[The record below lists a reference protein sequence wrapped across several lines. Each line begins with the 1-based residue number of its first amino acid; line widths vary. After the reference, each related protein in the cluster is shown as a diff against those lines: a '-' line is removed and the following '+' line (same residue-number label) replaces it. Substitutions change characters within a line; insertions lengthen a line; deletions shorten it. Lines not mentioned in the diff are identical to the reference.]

1 MKWILLTTGGASLR
15 MGGGGQK
22 YRKFFT
28 LACLGEGENFVF
40 QQFLGPLKQPFLLQI
55 MNKHV

>member
-1 MKWILLTTGGASLR
+1 MKWIRLTTGGASLR
-15 MGGGGQK
+15 VGGRQK

-28 LACLGEGENFVF
+28 PACLGEGENFVF